1 MSIAK
6 ATEVK
11 EETPIV
17 EESPKSKT
25 IVNAQDLKEEIKGIE
40 RAIWP
45 WAASVSLVEQTKGK
59 DEKNQKEVVPSVDLF
74 GENTE
79 T

>member
-40 RAIWP
+40 RAI
-45 WAASVSLVEQTKGK
+45 
-59 DEKNQKEVVPSVDLF
+59 
-74 GENTE
+74 
-79 T
+79 